1 MSNSIEKLVG
11 QLIIAGFRGKSIE
24 NDSPIVNYIKNF
36 NLAGV
41 ILYDIDLEIGGKD
54 LTPGTRN
61 IESPT
66 QLKDLTKH
74 LQNISRQK
82 LLVSVDQEGGHTSRL
97 KSIYGFPQD
106 TSWAHVGKLN
116 TPSFTKQFSEETANT
131 LKDAGINLNFA
142 PVLDLDHGN
151 GSVISDQQRACSGD
165 PKKVIEH
172 AKIFI
177 KAHRENGV
185 ITCGKHFPG
194 LGSASGD
201 THEGIADITNSWTVK
216 DLQPFD
222 TLIQENELDSVMVS
236 HAFDK
241 KLDPNYPSSLSQ
253 NIITKMLR
261 EDLGFEGVIICDDP
275 SMRAISDHYN
285 LEETFK
291 LMLDAG
297 VDLFC
302 LGNNLIYDSDY
313 IPNAIR
319 AVCSL
324 ISSGKIK
331 KARIEQSIDKIE
343 LLKSNYGIG
352 KK

>member
-11 QLIIAGFRGKSIE
+11 QLIISGFREKSIK
-24 NDSPIVNYIKNF
+24 NDSPILSFIKNF
-36 NLAGV
+36 NLTGV
-41 ILYDIDLEIGGKD
+41 ILYDIDLELGGKD

-66 QLKDLTKH
+66 QLKELTKH
-74 LQNISRQK
+74 LQSISRQE
-82 LLVSVDQEGGHTSRL
+82 LLISVDQEGGHTSRL
-97 KSIYGFPQD
+97 KSIYGFAQD
-106 TSWAHVGKLN
+106 TTWAHVGKLN
-116 TPSFTKQFSEETANT
+116 SPQLTKQFSEETANT

-151 GSVISDQQRACSGD
+151 GSVISDQQRACSDD
-165 PKKVIEH
+165 PEKVIEH
-172 AKIFI
+172 ARIFI

-201 THEGIADITNSWTVK
+201 THEGITDITNSWTVK

-222 TLIQENELDSVMVS
+222 TLIRENELDTVMVS

-261 EDLGFEGVIICDDP
+261 DDLGFEGVVICDDP
-275 SMRAISDHYN
+275 SMRAISDHYS
-285 LEETFK
+285 LEETFR

-302 LGNNLIYDSDY
+302 LGNNLIYDPDY
-313 IPNAIR
+313 IPNAINS
-319 AVCSL
+319 VCNL
-324 ISSGKIK
+324 ISAGKIK
-331 KARIEQSIDKIE
+331 KTRIEQSIDKIK

>member
-1 MSNSIEKLVG
+1 MSNSTEKLVG
-11 QLIIAGFRGKSIE
+11 QLIIAGFRGKSIKD
-24 NDSPIVNYIKNF
+24 DSPIVKFIKDF

-41 ILYDIDLEIGGKD
+41 ILYDIDLELGGKD

-61 IESPT
+61 IESPA
-66 QLKDLTKH
+66 QLKRLTNH
-74 LQNISRQK
+74 IQNISTRE
-82 LLVSVDQEGGHTSRL
+82 LLISVDQEGGHTSRL
-97 KSIYGFPQD
+97 KSVYGFAQD
-106 TSWAHVGKLN
+106 TTWAHVGKLDS
-116 TPSFTKQFSEETANT
+116 PVLTKQFSEDTANT
-131 LKDAGINLNFA
+131 LKNAGINLNFA
-142 PVLDLDHGN
+142 PVLDLDYGS
-151 GSVISDQQRACSGD
+151 GSVISDQERACSND
-165 PKKVIEH
+165 PEKVIEH
-172 AKIFI
+172 SKIFI
-177 KAHRENGV
+177 KAHRENKV

-201 THEGIADITNSWTVK
+201 THEGITDISNSWTVK

-222 TLIQENELDSVMVS
+222 KLIQDNELDTVMVS

-241 KLDPNYPSSLSQ
+241 KLDPDYPSSLSQ

-261 EDLGFEGVIICDDP
+261 NDLGFEGVIICDDP

-302 LGNNLIYDSDY
+302 LGNNLIYDPDY
-313 IPNAIR
+313 IPNAIKS
-319 AVCSL
+319 VCNL
-324 ISSGKIK
+324 ISAGKIK
-331 KARIEQSIDKIE
+331 KTRIERSIDKIE

>member
-1 MSNSIEKLVG
+1 MCIRDRL
-11 QLIIAGFRGKSIE
+11 
-24 NDSPIVNYIKNF
+24 DSPP
-36 NLAGV
+36 L
-41 ILYDIDLEIGGKD
+41 
-54 LTPGTRN
+54 
-61 IESPT
+61 
-66 QLKDLTKH
+66 
-74 LQNISRQK
+74 
-82 LLVSVDQEGGHTSRL
+82 
-97 KSIYGFPQD
+97 
-106 TSWAHVGKLN
+106 
-116 TPSFTKQFSEETANT
+116 TKQFSEETANT

-151 GSVISDQQRACSGD
+151 GSVISDQQRACSVD

-201 THEGIADITNSWTVK
+201 THEGITDITNSWTVK

-222 TLIQENELDSVMVS
+222 TLIQENELDTVMVS

-241 KLDPNYPSSLSQ
+241 KLDPNYPSSLSK

-261 EDLGFEGVIICDDP
+261 KDLGFEGVIICDDP

-302 LGNNLIYDSDY
+302 LGNNLIYDPDY
-313 IPNAIR
+313 IPNAIS

-324 ISSGKIK
+324 ISC
-331 KARIEQSIDKIE
+331 
-343 LLKSNYGIG
+343 LLYTSDAADE
-352 KK
+352 

>member
-1 MSNSIEKLVG
+1 MSNSVEKLVG
-11 QLIIAGFRGKSIE
+11 QLIIAGFRGKSIK

-151 GSVISDQQRACSGD
+151 GSVISGQQRACSGD

-261 EDLGFEGVIICDDP
+261 DDLGFNGVVICDDP

-302 LGNNLIYDSDY
+302 LGNNLIYDPYY
-313 IPNAIR
+313 IPNAIS

>member
-11 QLIIAGFRGKSIE
+11 QLIIAGFRDKSI
-24 NDSPIVNYIKNF
+24 NDGSLIVNYIKNF

-74 LQNISRQK
+74 LQDISKQK

-106 TSWAHVGKLN
+106 TSWAHVGNLN
-116 TPSFTKQFSEETANT
+116 SIQFTEQFSEETANT
-131 LKDAGINLNFA
+131 LKDVGINLNFA

-151 GSVISDQQRACSGD
+151 GSVISDQQRACSDD

-261 EDLGFEGVIICDDP
+261 DDLGFQGVVICDDP

-302 LGNNLIYDSDY
+302 LGNNLIYDPDY

-319 AVCSL
+319 AVCNL

-331 KARIEQSIDKIE
+331 KARIKQSIDKIE

>member
-1 MSNSIEKLVG
+1 MSNSIEQLVG
-11 QLIIAGFRGKSIE
+11 QLIIAGFREKSIK
-24 NDSPIVNYIKNF
+24 NDSPILSFIKNF
-36 NLAGV
+36 NLTGV
-41 ILYDIDLEIGGKD
+41 ILYDIDLELGGKD

-66 QLKDLTKH
+66 QLKELTKH
-74 LQNISRQK
+74 LQSISRQE
-82 LLVSVDQEGGHTSRL
+82 LLISVDQEGGHTSRL
-97 KSIYGFPQD
+97 KTIYGFAQD
-106 TSWAHVGKLN
+106 TTWAHVGKLN
-116 TPSFTKQFSEETANT
+116 SPQLTKQFSEETANT
-131 LKDAGINLNFA
+131 LKDTGINLNFA

-151 GSVISDQQRACSGD
+151 GSVISDQQRACSDD
-165 PKKVIEH
+165 PEKVIEH
-172 AKIFI
+172 ARIFI

-201 THEGIADITNSWTVK
+201 THEGITDITNSWTVK

-222 TLIQENELDSVMVS
+222 TLIRENELDTVMVS

-261 EDLGFEGVIICDDP
+261 DDLGFEGVVICDDP
-275 SMRAISDHYN
+275 SMRAISDHYS

-302 LGNNLIYDSDY
+302 LGNNLTYDPDY
-313 IPNAIR
+313 IPNAINS
-319 AVCSL
+319 VCNL
-324 ISSGKIK
+324 ISAGKIK
-331 KARIEQSIDKIE
+331 KTRIEQSIDKIE

>member
-1 MSNSIEKLVG
+1 MSNSVEKLVG
-11 QLIIAGFRGKSIE
+11 QLIIAGFRGKSIK

-41 ILYDIDLEIGGKD
+41 IIYDIDLEIGGRD

-61 IESPT
+61 IESPA
-66 QLKDLTKH
+66 QLKELIQH
-74 LQNISRQK
+74 LQNISKQK

-261 EDLGFEGVIICDDP
+261 DDLGFDGVVICDDP

-302 LGNNLIYDSDY
+302 LGNNLIYDPDY

-319 AVCSL
+319 AVCNL

-331 KARIEQSIDKIE
+331 KARIKQSIDKIE

>member
-11 QLIIAGFRGKSIE
+11 QLIIAGFREKSIK
-24 NDSPIVNYIKNF
+24 NDSPILSFIKNF
-36 NLAGV
+36 NLTGV
-41 ILYDIDLEIGGKD
+41 ILYDIDLELGGKD
-54 LTPGTRN
+54 LIPGTRN

-66 QLKDLTKH
+66 QLKELTKH
-74 LQNISRQK
+74 LQSISRQE
-82 LLVSVDQEGGHTSRL
+82 LLISVDQEGGHTSRL
-97 KSIYGFPQD
+97 KSIYGFAQD
-106 TSWAHVGKLN
+106 TTWAHVGKLN
-116 TPSFTKQFSEETANT
+116 SPQLTKQFSEETANT

-151 GSVISDQQRACSGD
+151 GSVISDQQRACSDD
-165 PKKVIEH
+165 PEKVIEH
-172 AKIFI
+172 ARIFI

-201 THEGIADITNSWTVK
+201 THEGITEITNSWTVK

-222 TLIQENELDSVMVS
+222 TLIRENELDTVMVS

-261 EDLGFEGVIICDDP
+261 DDLGFEGVVICDDP
-275 SMRAISDHYN
+275 SMRGISDYYS

-291 LMLDAG
+291 LMLDA
-297 VDLFC
+297 VFDLFC
-302 LGNNLIYDSDY
+302 
-313 IPNAIR
+313 
-319 AVCSL
+319 
-324 ISSGKIK
+324 
-331 KARIEQSIDKIE
+331 
-343 LLKSNYGIG
+343 
-352 KK
+352 

>member
-1 MSNSIEKLVG
+1 MPNSIEKLVG
-11 QLIIAGFRGKSIE
+11 QLIIAGFRGKSIK
-24 NDSPIVNYIKNF
+24 NDSPIKSFIKDF

-41 ILYDIDLEIGGKD
+41 ILYDIDLVLGGKD

-66 QLKDLTKH
+66 QLKDLTNH
-74 LQNISRQK
+74 IQK
-82 LLVSVDQEGGHTSRL
+82 LSERQLLISVDQEGGHTSRL
-97 KSIYGFPQD
+97 KSIYGFTQD
-106 TSWAHVGKLN
+106 TTWAHVGKLDS
-116 TPSFTKQFSEETANT
+116 PPLTKQFSEETANT
-131 LKDAGINLNFA
+131 LKNAGINLNFA
-142 PVLDLDHGN
+142 PVLDLNYGG
-151 GSVISDQQRACSGD
+151 GSVISDQQRACSDD
-165 PKKVIEH
+165 PEKVIEH

-177 KAHRENGV
+177 RAHRENKV

-194 LGSASGD
+194 LGSAAGD
-201 THEGIADITNSWTVK
+201 THEGITDITNSWTVK

-222 TLIQENELDSVMVS
+222 KLIQDNELDTVMVS
-236 HAFDK
+236 HAFDR

-261 EDLGFEGVIICDDP
+261 DDLGFEGVVICDDP
-275 SMRAISDHYN
+275 SMRAISDHYS

-302 LGNNLIYDSDY
+302 LGNNLIYDPEY
-313 IPNAIR
+313 IPNAIHS
-319 AVCSL
+319 VCNL

-331 KARIEQSIDKIE
+331 KTRIEQSIDKIE
-343 LLKSNYGIG
+343 LLKSNYGIRN
-352 KK
+352 K

>member
-1 MSNSIEKLVG
+1 MSNSIEQLVG
-11 QLIIAGFRGKSIE
+11 QLIIAGFREKSIK
-24 NDSPIVNYIKNF
+24 NDSPILSFIKNF
-36 NLAGV
+36 NLTGV
-41 ILYDIDLEIGGKD
+41 ILYDIDLELGGKD

-61 IESPT
+61 IESPS
-66 QLKDLTKH
+66 QLKELTKH
-74 LQNISRQK
+74 LQSISRQE
-82 LLVSVDQEGGHTSRL
+82 LLISVDQEGGHTSRL
-97 KSIYGFPQD
+97 KSIYGFAQD
-106 TSWAHVGKLN
+106 TTWAHVGKLN
-116 TPSFTKQFSEETANT
+116 SPQLTKQFSEETANT
-131 LKDAGINLNFA
+131 LKDTGINLNFA

-151 GSVISDQQRACSGD
+151 GSVISDQQRACSDD
-165 PKKVIEH
+165 PEKVIEH
-172 AKIFI
+172 ARIFI

-201 THEGIADITNSWTVK
+201 THEGITDITNSWTVK

-222 TLIQENELDSVMVS
+222 TLIRENELDTVMVS

-261 EDLGFEGVIICDDP
+261 DDLGFEGVVICDDP
-275 SMRAISDHYN
+275 SMRAISDHYS

-302 LGNNLIYDSDY
+302 LGNNLTYDPDY
-313 IPNAIR
+313 IPNAINS
-319 AVCSL
+319 VCNL
-324 ISSGKIK
+324 ISAGKIK
-331 KARIEQSIDKIE
+331 KTRIEQSIDKIE

>member
-11 QLIIAGFRGKSIE
+11 QLIIAGFRGKSIK
-24 NDSPIVNYIKNF
+24 NDSPIVSFIKDF

-41 ILYDIDLEIGGKD
+41 ILYDIDLELGGKD

-61 IESPT
+61 IESPA
-66 QLKDLTKH
+66 QLKELIQH
-74 LQNISRQK
+74 LQNISKQK

-106 TSWAHVGKLN
+106 TSWAHVGNLN

-151 GSVISDQQRACSGD
+151 GSVISGQQRACSGD

-302 LGNNLIYDSDY
+302 LGNNLIYDPDY
-313 IPNAIR
+313 IPNAIS
-319 AVCSL
+319 AVCNL

-331 KARIEQSIDKIE
+331 KGRIEQSIDKIE

>member
-1 MSNSIEKLVG
+1 MSNSTEKLVG
-11 QLIIAGFRGKSIE
+11 QLIIAGFRGKSIKD
-24 NDSPIVNYIKNF
+24 DSPIVKFIKDF

-41 ILYDIDLEIGGKD
+41 ILYDIDLELGGKD

-61 IESPT
+61 IESPV
-66 QLKDLTKH
+66 QLKRLTNH
-74 LQNISRQK
+74 IQNISTRE
-82 LLVSVDQEGGHTSRL
+82 LLISVDQEGGHTSRL
-97 KSIYGFPQD
+97 KSVYGFAQD
-106 TSWAHVGKLN
+106 TTWAHIGKLDS
-116 TPSFTKQFSEETANT
+116 PVLTKQFSEDTANT
-131 LKDAGINLNFA
+131 LKNAGINLNFA
-142 PVLDLDHGN
+142 PVLDLDY
-151 GSVISDQQRACSGD
+151 GSGRVISDQERACSND
-165 PKKVIEH
+165 PEKVIEH

-177 KAHRENGV
+177 KAHRDNKV

-201 THEGIADITNSWTVK
+201 THEGITDISNSWTVK

-222 TLIQENELDSVMVS
+222 KLIQNNELDTVMVS

-241 KLDPNYPSSLSQ
+241 KLDPDYPSSLSQ

-261 EDLGFEGVIICDDP
+261 NDLGFEGVIICDDP
-275 SMRAISDHYN
+275 SMRAISDHYS

-302 LGNNLIYDSDY
+302 LGNNLIYDPDY
-313 IPNAIR
+313 IPNAIKS
-319 AVCSL
+319 VCDL
-324 ISSGKIK
+324 ISAGKIK
-331 KARIEQSIDKIE
+331 KTRIEQSIDKIE